1 MKSNLKRHR
10 KVLVQTASIVGG
22 ILAALLLYVWLFH
35 GNITMLFVLVSA
47 CLTGGVML
55 SLFMMLPN
63 AIQSR
68 ITDRDRTGYGI
79 IAVGVLL
86 FGLAGCFATR
96 LFNPMY
102 GTFEL
107 ASMFA
112 LVFGNVAGVPIFLGI
127 TIALPNEITD
137 PFLDTKNIP
146 WLALWIAILIGIVS
160 LVTG

>member
-1 MKSNLKRHR
+1 M
-10 KVLVQTASIVGG
+10 A
-22 ILAALLLYVWLFH
+22 LYVWLFR
-35 GNITMLFVLVSA
+35 GNVVMLFVLISA

-55 SLFMMLPN
+55 SLFMLLPN
-63 AIQSR
+63 TIQSR
-68 ITDRDRTGYGI
+68 VTKQDRAGYGVLAI
-79 IAVGVLL
+79 GVML

-112 LVFGNVAGVPIFLGI
+112 LVFGNASGVPIFLGI
-127 TIALPNEITD
+127 TIAIDDKYTD

-146 WLALWIAILIGIVS
+146 WLALWIAILIGAAS
-160 LVTG
+160 LILS